1 MKPNGHKSDN
11 ATPNRRRFN
20 ASLFVAAAVLA
31 LAPVAA
37 LAQAERTGMGKRRLK
52 LLALGDSLTA
62 GWGLGAGEGLVPQL
76 QAALAAQGYDVEV
89 VNAGVSGDTT
99 AGGLARLDWA
109 LADKPDAALVA
120 LGANDMLRGLPPETA
135 KANLDAVLTKL
146 AAARIPAL
154 LAGMKA
160 SPSLG
165 PDYVR
170 RFDALYPELAE
181 RHNIPL
187 YPFFLDGVAADPT
200 LNQGDGIHPN
210 AAGVRRIV
218 AGLAPMAARLLDAV
232 AAKGNSKS

>member
-1 MKPNGHKSDN
+1 M
-11 ATPNRRRFN
+11 T
-20 ASLFVAAAVLA
+20 
-31 LAPVAA
+31 PVAA
-37 LAQAERTGMGKRRLK
+37 LAQAERNGMGKRRLK

-76 QAALAAQGYDVEV
+76 QAALVAQGYNVEV

-135 KANLDAVLTKL
+135 KTNLDAVLTKL
-146 AAARIPAL
+146 AAAGVPAL

-165 PDYVR
+165 SDYVR

-232 AAKGNSKS
+232 AAKGT